1 MEEWALTKGE
11 EMGLWKAGEMDLGQF
26 KQWIQATEKELFP
39 KKKRP
44 TKMRKV
50 LPDHPGQKEQDQ
62 DQGKQDQ
69 DQGKQDQDQVQGK
82 QEQVQE
88 KKKKKGV
95 KVSATTTTATTATTI
110 GKQVEVVAE
119 EIQGIVYYIDAYEN
133 VYKPEDILRGVPN
146 PTVLGKYVK
155 VGNTYIVPDLGL
167 Y

>member
-50 LPDHPGQKEQDQ
+50 LPDHEQEQDQ
-62 DQGKQDQ
+62 DEVKQEQ
-69 DQGKQDQDQVQGK
+69 EQEQVQVQGK

-95 KVSATTTTATTATTI
+95 KVSAATATAATTTI

-167 Y
+167 YWVNQNK

>member
-50 LPDHPGQKEQDQ
+50 SPEEQEQDQ
-62 DQGKQDQ
+62 DEVKQEQ
-69 DQGKQDQDQVQGK
+69 EQEQVQVQGK

-95 KVSATTTTATTATTI
+95 KVSAATATAATTTI

>member
-50 LPDHPGQKEQDQ
+50 LPDHEQEQDQ
-62 DQGKQDQ
+62 DEVKQEQ
-69 DQGKQDQDQVQGK
+69 EQEQVQVQGK

-95 KVSATTTTATTATTI
+95 KVSAATATAATTTI